1 MPSVATS
8 PRAQPPAHHCTRG
21 CLGSTG
27 HPACGP
33 SGRRVWGPRGSAP
46 RRQDPRVAG
55 SLPGCAAGYLAHLAV
70 VLLVVGGVLWDLGH
84 RRVQSLPQAD
94 PRAQGLWGSGAV
106 ASRPLVPEE
115 AHHWGTQLGTP
126 GAEEGRVGATGG
138 PRTPQGSPVT
148 SAETRVPSAS
158 RTQTQ
163 ACAVRLPGK
172 GKERVVS
179 HRALCGWPVP
189 TSPGDL
195 LPPLGPETSQPRVS
209 SVYDE
214 SGKDN
219 GEMQ

>member
-1 MPSVATS
+1 MWSV
-8 PRAQPPAHHCTRG
+8 RAARVGAQGERAPKARPARGRQPPGLRSRVPCTSG
-21 CLGSTG
+21 GST
-27 HPACGP
+27 
-33 SGRRVWGPRGSAP
+33 SGSRG
-46 RRQDPRVAG
+46 G
-55 SLPGCAAGYLAHLAV
+55 SLGPGGTGGYSHCHRQTP
-70 VLLVVGGVLWDLGH
+70 GH
-84 RRVQSLPQAD
+84 R
-94 PRAQGLWGSGAV
+94 GSGAV

-158 RTQTQ
+158 RMQTQ
-163 ACAVRLPGK
+163 ACAVRLPGR